1 MHDNPFSGNPA
12 DQKDAALKA
21 RLRAMLAEDLD
32 SAEEADALLETVLL
46 LRRWDAAETQTM
58 QIDSLV
64 QQLAAALPSETWFQR
79 LKRGVSQSWPLQVLI
94 AQMRVVRGAI
104 WWASLLVMLIGTLV
118 TLGTYGQNGNTLLPL
133 AVIAPI
139 VTACGVALLY
149 DGETEQMLELE
160 NATRV
165 GGVLLL
171 LARLALVFGLNLLL
185 ALAGSVLLALT
196 YTEVSLW
203 PLVMSWLAPMTFLS
217 ALAFFL
223 SVASIEPLIGAS
235 FSLGLWVVHLS
246 LTTQAG
252 DNLLLSLLSLPGL
265 RVAESR
271 PALFLVSAL
280 LVIVALWMV
289 GQSEHRIGDQHL

>member
-12 DQKDAALKA
+12 EQDDAALKE
-21 RLRAMLAEDLD
+21 RLRAMLGEDLD
-32 SAEEADALLETVLL
+32 SAEDADALLETVLL
-46 LRRWDAAETQTM
+46 LRRWDAPEIHPAQT
-58 QIDSLV
+58 DSLA
-64 QQLAAALPSETWFQR
+64 QQLAAALPSETLIQR
-79 LKRGVSQSWPLQVLI
+79 LKRSVSQSWPLQVLW
-94 AQMRVVRGAI
+94 AQVRVVRGAI
-104 WWASLLVMLIGTLV
+104 WWASVLVMLIGTLV
-118 TLGTYGQNGNTLLPL
+118 TLGTYGQNANTLLPL

-171 LARLALVFGLNLLL
+171 LARLALVFGANLLL

-196 YTEVSLW
+196 HADLSLW

-280 LVIVALWMV
+280 LVIVALWMM
-289 GQSEHRIGDQHL
+289 GQSEHRIGDQHS